1 MKPKV
6 VFLSFRAEPIIE
18 VIPKIKYGMA
28 LIRAMVSGVIAKEG
42 KVRCGACHPRD
53 FPARAIMLVVLDM
66 ISTRHVWRE
75 EHRKEGG

>member
-1 MKPKV
+1 LKPNSSLIVFGSKV

-42 KVRCGACHPRD
+42 AVRCVP
-53 FPARAIMLVVLDM
+53 
-66 ISTRHVWRE
+66 ST
-75 EHRKEGG
+75 